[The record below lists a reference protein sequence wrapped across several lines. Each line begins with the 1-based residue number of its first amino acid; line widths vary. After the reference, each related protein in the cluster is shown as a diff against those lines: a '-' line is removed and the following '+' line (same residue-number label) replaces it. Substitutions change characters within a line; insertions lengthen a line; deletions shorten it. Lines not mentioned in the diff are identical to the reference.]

1 MGKTD
6 HQQRMEY
13 LSEDQLHEARRTADA
28 AEEAASHV
36 RAQVEIAERRAEIAE
51 RQAEFQ
57 RNVMILQA
65 ADDDERYSF
74 FIEYREDELSTKLK
88 ETNLETVKNV
98 FKDIHESNFVEAL
111 NEAKK
116 ISQQLQK
123 ARAAVAAAESN
134 FSEGELK
141 YFISIVFSAL
151 AAYILYDSISM
162 AFYGFNPFGFWTI
175 LSAVYIIF
183 VFMHHQSWQNIVKID
198 LKSKISSTKSEEI
211 EIENKLK
218 NGIAA
223 TNSIWINCSEFE
235 IKNSFIKFF
244 DPRSPFRIT
253 AEHIIKVQKD
263 FPANCRFYL
272 HDELLKDPNNE
283 KWPMHEVTPD
293 QIIGL
298 WKTGFVL
305 WMKEYILEY
314 YDLREWKT
322 ELLPELKVI
331 S

>member
-13 LSEDQLHEARRTADA
+13 LSEDQLQEARRTADA
-28 AEEAASHV
+28 AEEAASHA

-141 YFISIVFSAL
+141 
-151 AAYILYDSISM
+151 
-162 AFYGFNPFGFWTI
+162 
-175 LSAVYIIF
+175 
-183 VFMHHQSWQNIVKID
+183 
-198 LKSKISSTKSEEI
+198 
-211 EIENKLK
+211 
-218 NGIAA
+218 
-223 TNSIWINCSEFE
+223 
-235 IKNSFIKFF
+235 
-244 DPRSPFRIT
+244 
-253 AEHIIKVQKD
+253 
-263 FPANCRFYL
+263 
-272 HDELLKDPNNE
+272 
-283 KWPMHEVTPD
+283 
-293 QIIGL
+293 
-298 WKTGFVL
+298 
-305 WMKEYILEY
+305 
-314 YDLREWKT
+314 
-322 ELLPELKVI
+322 
-331 S
+331 